1 MSAEATTVMCH
12 VNPDPYVDPS
22 GKHSFQ
28 DDSKKSRT
36 CLMLLHADVVT
47 WLGVGNGY
55 PVNEY
60 RFKYVI
66 GTV

>member
-1 MSAEATTVMCH
+1 
-12 VNPDPYVDPS
+12 
-22 GKHSFQ
+22 
-28 DDSKKSRT
+28 
-36 CLMLLHADVVT
+36 MLLHADVVT